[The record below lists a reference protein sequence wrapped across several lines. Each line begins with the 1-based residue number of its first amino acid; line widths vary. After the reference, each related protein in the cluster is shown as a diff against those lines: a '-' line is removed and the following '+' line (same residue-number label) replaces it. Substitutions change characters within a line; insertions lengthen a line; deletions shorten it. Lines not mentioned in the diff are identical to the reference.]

1 MELIE
6 LWKIFRRRWWIILLP
21 PLVVAAIVAPAFLN
35 SPAASGSWTTA
46 VKLIAAQPPSDEL
59 PTYEDTSYI
68 PWLASEHLVDGLT
81 DWINTFSF
89 VQEISAGLAE
99 RGVDIPAE
107 AMRGITVSDNSRS
120 ILQLFVTW
128 PDPDQLQIITE
139 AAIQVL
145 SERNDVYLPQ
155 VAAEPVRVIQLDDI
169 VLSPVPPGLTS
180 RFEPVLKVMLAAV
193 VGLGI
198 AALVEY
204 ADRSIRERADLET
217 LDIVVIGEIP
227 RHS

>member
-21 PLVVAAIVAPAFLN
+21 TLVVTVMVAPAFLT
-35 SPAASGSWTTA
+35 SPAASGTWTTI
-46 VKLIAAQPPSDEL
+46 VRLIAAQPPGDDL

-68 PWLASEHLVDGLT
+68 PWLASEHLIDGLT
-81 DWINTFSF
+81 DWISTFSF
-89 VQEISAGLAE
+89 VEEISARLAE
-99 RGVDIPAE
+99 EGVDIPAE

-128 PDPDQLQIITE
+128 PDPDQLKVITE
-139 AAIQVL
+139 AAIYVL
-145 SERNDVYLPQ
+145 SIRNNDYLPQ
-155 VAAEPVRVIQLDDI
+155 VSAEPVRVIQLDDI

-193 VGLGI
+193 VGLGM
-198 AALVEY
+198 AALAEY
-204 ADRSIRERADLET
+204 TDRSIREREDLEA
-217 LDIVVIGEIP
+217 LEMVVLGEIP